1 MNSRYLSLSWS
12 VISQISFLNTDILS
26 FITRVLSR
34 RGLWVTESS
43 LMTKVK
49 GMMGDVVTC
58 LKYRAADS
66 SDVSIW
72 ALNQVADSHLKKNK

>member
-1 MNSRYLSLSWS
+1 MVALSLSWS

-43 LMTKVK
+43 LMMKVK

-58 LKYRAADS
+58 LKCRAADS

-72 ALNQVADSHLKKNK
+72 TLNQVADSHLKKNT